1 MPVSVLFSH
10 GYSKPLCSLDFPSS
24 SQRTHRSC
32 VSSLF
37 TLWPHCHLITVPGLL
52 LDYRMG
58 SAPVMQLLRAE
69 ILTPFPVFI
78 LCSCLIAWP
87 VLLCPISC
95 QLLCVSRGCQ
105 NFPLTLCFLFQQ
117 LSASYGISFFSVFSK
132 IFFNLFQRH
141 CYSFSGI
148 GAFQVLNELARKYG

>member
-52 LDYRMG
+52 LDYRMS

-69 ILTPFPVFI
+69 ILTPFPVFHPM
-78 LCSCLIAWP
+78 LMSYCLASPSLSHLLP
-87 VLLCPISC
+87 V
-95 QLLCVSRGCQ
+95 
-105 NFPLTLCFLFQQ
+105 TLCFTWLPKFPSYPLF
-117 LSASYGISFFSVFSK
+117 LIPATFSLLWYFIFFSLFKDFFQSVSK
-132 IFFNLFQRH
+132 TL
-141 CYSFSGI
+141 
-148 GAFQVLNELARKYG
+148 L